1 MGKKINMRIILC
13 LFFLLELSAL
23 HAQIPGTPVIPLKEN
38 RNVFGGTSV
47 DFARSAVA
55 TTDGGYAVAGY
66 SSSSNGDVSANNG
79 NIDFWIIK
87 VSSSGN
93 LQWKKTLG
101 GSDYDEARS
110 IVQTADGGY
119 AIAGITASNN
129 GDVSG
134 NHGGND
140 FLILKLDSSGALQ
153 WQKTF
158 GGPADDNAYSLV
170 QTSDEGYAIA
180 GFTASNSGD
189 VSGNLGGFDFWVVKI
204 DKFGALQWQ
213 KTLGGSGTESAL
225 SIVQTTDGGYAVAG
239 YSDSTNGDGAGNNG
253 NQDYL
258 IVKLSNT
265 GTVEW
270 HKVFGGTDTDLA
282 NAVIQTADGGF
293 AVAGYTLSNNGNVS
307 GNQGLYDSWVIK
319 LDNLGNLQWQKAMGG
334 SGNENTFAMLQ
345 DTDGTYVVAGD
356 TRSNDGSVSGN
367 HGGLDAWVV
376 KLSTTGNLVWQKA
389 LGGTLGDSATA
400 VMRSQNGYTI
410 AGRSNST
417 DGDITGPANG
427 SSDFL
432 ILKMDTNGN
441 IIRFWDDTAP

>member
-1 MGKKINMRIILC
+1 MKINSTLF
-13 LFFLLELSAL
+13 LFFLLGLIPIQ
-23 HAQIPGTPVIPLKEN
+23 AQIPGTPIMSLKEN
-38 RNVFGGTSV
+38 RNVFGGSSSDV
-47 DFARSAVA
+47 ARSAVA

-66 SSSSNGDVSANNG
+66 SSSSNGDVSGNNG
-79 NIDFWIIK
+79 SADFWILK

-119 AIAGITASNN
+119 AIAGVTASSN

-140 FLILKLDSSGALQ
+140 FWVVKLDSSGALQ

-158 GGPADDNAYSLV
+158 GGPADENAYSIV
-170 QTSDEGYAIA
+170 QTSDGGYAVA
-180 GFTASNSGD
+180 GYAASNSGD
-189 VSGNLGGFDFWVVKI
+189 VSGNLGGIDFWVVKL
-204 DKFGALQWQ
+204 DNSGTLQWQ
-213 KTLGGSGTESAL
+213 KTLGGSGTESAQ
-225 SIVQTTDGGYAVAG
+225 SIIQTTDGGYAVAG
-239 YSDSTNGDGAGNNG
+239 YSDSTNGDAVGNNG

-258 IVKLSNT
+258 IIKLSST
-265 GTVEW
+265 GNVEW
-270 HKVFGGTDTDLA
+270 HKVFGGTDTDIA

-293 AVAGYTLSNNGNVS
+293 ALAGYTLSNNGNVS
-307 GNQGLYDSWVIK
+307 GNQGMYDSWVIK
-319 LDNLGNLQWQKAMGG
+319 LDNSGTLQWQKTLGG

-345 DTDGTYVVAGD
+345 DTDGTYIVAGD
-356 TRSNDGSVSGN
+356 TRSNDGNVSGN

-389 LGGTLGDSATA
+389 LGGTLNDSAAA
-400 VMRSQNGYTI
+400 VTRSQNGYTI
-410 AGRSNST
+410 AGRSSSN
-417 DGDITGPANG
+417 DGDIAGPVNG

-432 ILKMDTNGN
+432 ILKMDTNGT
-441 IIRFWDDTAP
+441 IIRFWDDTAL